1 MSAKVLGIIPARGG
15 SKGINKKNI
24 ASLNNRPLIQYTI
37 EPALEMKK
45 CGVLDEVIVSTD
57 DDEIAEISR
66 SLGAYVPFLRPT
78 ELSTDKSKSV
88 DLIVHAL
95 NYFKN
100 QQIKYDYVVLLQ
112 PTSPLRNSE
121 DIRLSL
127 MKIIDSKAD
136 SLISVYHEDHI
147 NDLVTYHKNNEYG
160 SPLNPMHNKGI
171 RRQENKEIYVRNGAI
186 YITKVDYLLEENLII
201 SDSPILYEM
210 SKIKSVDINSH
221 DDLNLVECILK
232 II

>member
-15 SKGINKKNI
+15 SKGIIKKNI
-24 ASLNNRPLIQYTI
+24 ACLNNRPLIQYTI

-57 DDEIAEISR
+57 DVEIAEISR

-78 ELSTDKSKSV
+78 EFSTDKSKSV

-100 QQIKYDYVVLLQ
+100 LQINYDYVILLQ

-127 MKIIDSKAD
+127 LKIIDSNAD

-147 NDLVTYHKNNEYG
+147 NDLVTYYKDNEYG

-171 RRQENKEIYVRNGAI
+171 RRQENREIFVRNGAI
-186 YITKVDYLLEENLII
+186 YITKVDYLLKENIII

-210 SKIKSVDINSH
+210 SKIKSVDINSQ
-221 DDLNLVECILK
+221 DDLKLVECILN
-232 II
+232 IT